1 MKINS
6 EGWVDE
12 ASHVQS
18 AHFGAVITPTLVVL
32 HETAGPLEQGN
43 AVAYLRENAR
53 QASAHFVIERDG
65 SITQMVSCLR
75 RANHAGASS
84 YYSRDGCNGFSIG
97 IEFVGPGKMTP
108 LSGSQVV
115 TWWGAV
121 FDGVEDEVFWAE
133 TDAHGAGYW
142 MRFTA
147 EQIAAGLRLLEAL
160 FAAYG
165 TLRDIRGHW
174 YVSPGRKV
182 DPNPL
187 FPMDQVR
194 AEIMGDLADLIH
206 PDDGQERAPELY
218 DCVLVDAP
226 GDEDLN
232 MRRWPSFAPNVIGK
246 IPDGVAVPVL
256 KEGIFDGRLWLK
268 VLYGG
273 KEGWVVARYTA
284 PICFEAVKGGV
295 S

>member
-1 MKINS
+1 MNINKG
-6 EGWVDE
+6 GWVEGAD
-12 ASHVQS
+12 HVS
-18 AHFGAVITPTLVVL
+18 SEHFGGDITPSLVVL
-32 HETAGPLEQGN
+32 HETAGPLDKGN

-53 QASAHFVIERDG
+53 KASAHFVIDRDG
-65 SITQMVSCLR
+65 GITQMVSCLR
-75 RANHAGASS
+75 RANHAGASH
-84 YYSRDGCNGFSIG
+84 YHGRDGCNGFSIG
-97 IEFVGPGKMTP
+97 IEFVGPGKVNP
-108 LSGSQVV
+108 LPGSKAAS
-115 TWWGAV
+115 WWGAV

-142 MRFTA
+142 IRFTA
-147 EQIAAGLRLLEAL
+147 EQIAAGMRLLEAL
-160 FAAYG
+160 FAAYD

-194 AEIMGDLADLIH
+194 AAILGDGAELIH
-206 PDDGQERAPELY
+206 PDDGQERAPQLY
-218 DCVLVDAP
+218 DYVVVDAP
-226 GDEDLN
+226 GDETLN
-232 MRRWPSFAPNVIGK
+232 MRRWPSFNPNVIGA

-256 KEGIFDGRLWLK
+256 KEGTFDDRLWLK

-273 KEGWVVARYTA
+273 AEGWVVARYTA
-284 PICFEAVKGGV
+284 PIDFETVKGGV

>member
-1 MKINS
+1 MTINS

-12 ASHVQS
+12 ISHVQS
-18 AHFGAVITPTLVVL
+18 KHFGAVITPTLVVL
-32 HETAGPLEQGN
+32 HETAGPLEKGN

-53 QASAHFVIERDG
+53 KASAHFVIERDG

-75 RANHAGASS
+75 RANHAGVSS
-84 YYSRDGCNGFSIG
+84 YYSREGCNAFSIG
-97 IEFVGPGKMTP
+97 IEFVGPGKMTALP
-108 LSGSQVV
+108 GNKAV
-115 TWWGAV
+115 TWWGEA

-142 MRFTA
+142 MRFTQ

-160 FAAYG
+160 FDAYE

-194 AEIMGDLADLIH
+194 AEILGDGADLTH
-206 PDDGQERAPELY
+206 PDDGQERDPEHY
-218 DCVLVDAP
+218 DYVVVDAP
-226 GDEDLN
+226 GDETLN
-232 MRRWPSFAPNVIGK
+232 MRRWPSFNPNVIGA

-256 KEGIFDGRLWLK
+256 KEGIFNDRFWLK

-273 KEGWVVARYTA
+273 AEGWVVARYTA
-284 PICFEAVKGGV
+284 PIDFETVKGGV